1 MLADTEMNEHTKLE
15 FFKEEDQES
24 NSSGS
29 EASQDFAKSF
39 FEPENR
45 RSANALADF
54 ETASALAECNE
65 TPPAKLKACKKKL
78 LANLKKHQGKVDGEA
93 LQKDLEACLNNL
105 DSLGERH
112 ICRSC
117 SPLLAGKIACPRL

>member
-39 FEPENR
+39 FEPE
-45 RSANALADF
+45 
-54 ETASALAECNE
+54 
-65 TPPAKLKACKKKL
+65 KQKI
-78 LANLKKHQGKVDGEA
+78 GK
-93 LQKDLEACLNNL
+93 CL
-105 DSLGERH
+105 G
-112 ICRSC
+112 
-117 SPLLAGKIACPRL
+117 